1 MKTKG
6 EIRREAGKILMRRNL
21 TKDDIREAKKLVT
34 RINVE
39 CESIH
44 SQRDHLLAD
53 FEMYSDL
60 RDSLLE
66 LVENY

>member
-1 MKTKG
+1 
-6 EIRREAGKILMRRNL
+6 MRRNL